1 MLQRTSL
8 WTSQT
13 TSWREEQ
20 CPPPVSNLAY
30 STPQTTNPLYHLYLL
45 VNFSSRFNVNYPP
58 TCNYWQIY
66 PPGSMFIIHPPVSST
81 GRFILQVQCLLTTHL
96 YLLVDLSSRFNV
108 NYPPTCIYW
117 QIYLPGSMFIIHPPV
132 STGRFILLS
141 SYQGLLI
148 LPLLSP
154 SFCHLGTLNLSNKYI
169 YLLWGLTLNTYIL
182 GH

>member
-58 TCNYWQIY
+58 TCIYWQIY
-66 PPGSMFIIHPPVSST
+66 PPGSMLIIHPPVTT
-81 GRFILQVQCLLTTHL
+81 GRFILQVQCLVSTHL
-96 YLLVDLSSRFNV
+96 YHLLVDLSSRFNA

-117 QIYLPGSMFIIHPPV
+117 QIYHPGSMLIILLPV
-132 STGRFILLS
+132 STGRFIFQVQCLLS
-141 SYQGLLI
+141 T
-148 LPLLSP
+148 
-154 SFCHLGTLNLSNKYI
+154 HL
-169 YLLWGLTLNTYIL
+169 YLLVDLSSSLPTKVCSSSLSSLHLSVIL